1 MDNPITSVRP
11 SYAMLIAISA
21 VGPLAL
27 NIFMP
32 SMPGLQSEFSVSY
45 GVAQLTL
52 TLYLIG
58 MAVCQLVYGPISD
71 RVGRRPMLLFGMAL
85 FVVASVMAALAPSIH
100 VLIAARLLQAV
111 GGAAGIVLARA
122 MVRDVFDRET
132 SASVISY
139 ITMAFVVAP
148 MVAPAIGGYIDVHG
162 GWRLGFWV
170 LAGLGGA
177 VLAAAWFHLPET
189 HVNRSATGSGMSLL
203 QGAVRLFALKRFRG
217 YTLVLAFTSSVFF
230 AFLGGAP
237 HIMMDVLGRTPME
250 YGLWFIC
257 VSAGYMAGNFLS
269 GRYTMAVGLDRMIMT
284 GCVITLLGGL
294 MCFAAAVTGLLS
306 PATLFLPM
314 CIAALGNGLTIP
326 NGTAGAI
333 SVDQRLTGA
342 AAGWSGFAQMACGAA
357 ASQLVGSLQD
367 GWPTT
372 VFWFMAMAS
381 LLALICH
388 MAAVR
393 HPDALQGPIACADQA
408 KPSDR

>member
-1 MDNPITSVRP
+1 MAPETRPERP
-11 SYAMLIAISA
+11 SYAILIAISA

-32 SMPGLQSEFSVSY
+32 SMPGLQREFGVSY
-45 GVAQLTL
+45 GVVQLTL

-58 MAVCQLVYGPISD
+58 MAACQLVYGPISD
-71 RVGRRPMLLFGMAL
+71 RVGRRPMLLFGLAI
-85 FVVASVMAALAPSIH
+85 FVLASLMAALAPSIH

-148 MVAPAIGGYIDVHG
+148 MVAPALGGYIDVHG
-162 GWRLGFWV
+162 GWRVGFWLLAV
-170 LAGLGGA
+170 LGA
-177 VLAAAWFHLPET
+177 VVLAAAWRYLPET
-189 HVNRSATGSGMSLL
+189 HVNRNAAGSGMGLL
-203 QGAVRLFALKRFRG
+203 TGAARLFTLPRFRG

-250 YGLWFIC
+250 YGLWFIT
-257 VSAGYMAGNFLS
+257 VSAGYMAGNFIS
-269 GRYTMAVGLDRMIMT
+269 GRYTRAVGLDRMIT
-284 GCVITLLGGL
+284 AGCAITLAGGL
-294 MCFAAAVTGLLS
+294 MCFAAAITGLLS

-314 CIAALGNGLTIP
+314 CLAALGNGLTIP

-342 AAGWSGFAQMACGAA
+342 AAGWSGFSQMACGAA

-367 GWPTT
+367 GWPTA
-372 VFWFMAMAS
+372 VFWFMAAAS
-381 LLALICH
+381 LLALVSH
-388 MAAVR
+388 LATLRNPEPLQQRSRSA
-393 HPDALQGPIACADQA
+393 PDIG
-408 KPSDR
+408 

>member
-1 MDNPITSVRP
+1 MHPTPIRP
-11 SYAMLIAISA
+11 SYAILVAISA

-32 SMPGLQSEFSVSY
+32 SMPGLQAEFGVSY
-45 GVAQLTL
+45 GVVQLTL

-58 MAVCQLVYGPISD
+58 MAACQLVYGPISD
-71 RVGRRPMLLFGMAL
+71 KVGRRPMLLFGMAL
-85 FVVASVMAALAPSIH
+85 FVAASLLAALAPSIE

-111 GGAAGIVLARA
+111 GGAAGVVLARA

-148 MVAPAIGGYIDVHG
+148 MVAPAIGGYIDTHG
-162 GWRLGFWV
+162 GWRMGFW
-170 LAGLGGA
+170 LLTALGA
-177 VLAAAWFHLPET
+177 LVLAASWVSLPET
-189 HVNRSATGSGMSLL
+189 HVNRLGGNGLGLL
-203 QGAVRLFALKRFRG
+203 SGAVRLFGLRRFRG

-250 YGLWFIC
+250 YGLWFIT
-257 VSAGYMAGNFLS
+257 VSAGYMAGNFIS
-269 GRYTMAVGLDRMIMT
+269 GRYTRSVGLDSMIMA
-284 GCVITLLGGL
+284 GCVITLAGGL
-294 MCFAAAVTGLLS
+294 LCFGAAVTGLLS

-314 CIAALGNGLTIP
+314 CIAAFGNGMTIP

-333 SVDQRLTGA
+333 SVDPRLTGA

-367 GWPTT
+367 GWPTA
-372 VFWFMAMAS
+372 VFWFMAASS
-381 LLALICH
+381 LLALLAH
-388 MAAVR
+388 MAALR
-393 HPDALQGPIACADQA
+393 
-408 KPSDR
+408 KS

>member
-1 MDNPITSVRP
+1 MAPETRPERP
-11 SYAMLIAISA
+11 SYAILIAISA

-32 SMPGLQSEFSVSY
+32 SMPGLQREFGVSY
-45 GVAQLTL
+45 GVVQLTL

-58 MAVCQLVYGPISD
+58 MAACQLVYGPISD
-71 RVGRRPMLLFGMAL
+71 RVGRRPMLLFGLAI
-85 FVVASVMAALAPSIH
+85 FVLASLMAALAPSIH

-148 MVAPAIGGYIDVHG
+148 MVAPALGGYIDVHG
-162 GWRLGFWV
+162 GWRVGFWLLAV
-170 LAGLGGA
+170 LGA
-177 VLAAAWFHLPET
+177 VVLAAAWRFLPET
-189 HVNRSATGSGMSLL
+189 HVNRNAAGSGMGLL
-203 QGAVRLFALKRFRG
+203 TGAARLFTLPRFRG

-250 YGLWFIC
+250 YGLWFIT

-269 GRYTMAVGLDRMIMT
+269 GRYTRAVGLDRMIT
-284 GCVITLLGGL
+284 AGCAITLAGGL
-294 MCFAAAVTGLLS
+294 LCFAAAITGLLS

-314 CIAALGNGLTIP
+314 CLAALGNGLTIP

-342 AAGWSGFAQMACGAA
+342 AAGWSGFSQMACGAA

-367 GWPTT
+367 GWPTA
-372 VFWFMAMAS
+372 VFWFMAAAS
-381 LLALICH
+381 LLALVSHLATIRTPEPSQQRSRS
-388 MAAVR
+388 A
-393 HPDALQGPIACADQA
+393 PDTG
-408 KPSDR
+408 

>member
-1 MDNPITSVRP
+1 MAPETRPERP
-11 SYAMLIAISA
+11 SYAILIAISA

-32 SMPGLQSEFSVSY
+32 SMPGLQREFGVSY
-45 GVAQLTL
+45 GVVQLTL

-58 MAVCQLVYGPISD
+58 MAACQLVYGPISD
-71 RVGRRPMLLFGMAL
+71 RVGRRPMLLFGLAI
-85 FVVASVMAALAPSIH
+85 FVLASLMAALAPSIH

-148 MVAPAIGGYIDVHG
+148 MVAPALGGYIDVHG
-162 GWRLGFWV
+162 GWRVGFWLLAV
-170 LAGLGGA
+170 LGA
-177 VLAAAWFHLPET
+177 VVLAAAWRFLPET
-189 HVNRSATGSGMSLL
+189 HVNRNAAGSGMGLL
-203 QGAVRLFALKRFRG
+203 TGAARLFTLPRFRG

-250 YGLWFIC
+250 YGLWFIT

-269 GRYTMAVGLDRMIMT
+269 GRYTRAVGLDRMIT
-284 GCVITLLGGL
+284 AGCAITLAGGL
-294 MCFAAAVTGLLS
+294 LCFAAAITGLLS

-314 CIAALGNGLTIP
+314 CLAALGNGLTIP

-342 AAGWSGFAQMACGAA
+342 AAGWSGFSQMACGAA

-367 GWPTT
+367 GWPTA
-372 VFWFMAMAS
+372 VFWFMAAAS
-381 LLALICH
+381 LLALVSHLATIRTPEPSQQRSRS
-388 MAAVR
+388 A
-393 HPDALQGPIACADQA
+393 PDIG
-408 KPSDR
+408 